1 MIVSCFEGLKVNVYQ
16 MGISSWYFWAI
27 ISYTPSLFWFSLFLL
42 LLYCHNLDLPLSLDT
57 TLFFQGFPLSF
68 GFWVVFYMDL
78 EFGLRLVTSWLSKMT
93 TFKWW
98 SYQFLPPWV
107 EWVTAWYET
116 LSTFTLN
123 IYPRWTYAVMHCL
136 YEWKTEKT
144 DLFTLSIFQ
153 RSSKQ
158 TCSDKTYQSASTASE
173 GYRKHILG

>member
-27 ISYTPSLFWFSLFLL
+27 FSYTPSLFWLSLFLL
-42 LLYCHNLDLPLSLDT
+42 LLYCHNLDLPP
-57 TLFFQGFPLSF
+57 FFQGFPHPLGKL

-93 TFKWW
+93 TFILW
-98 SYQFLPPWV
+98 SYQFLAPWV

-123 IYPRWTYAVMHCL
+123 IYPRWTHQWCVVCRSENGNNRPFYIL
-136 YEWKTEKT
+136 PDLIYGYNFQRSGKQTYSDKT
-144 DLFTLSIFQ
+144 DLI
-153 RSSKQ
+153 
-158 TCSDKTYQSASTASE
+158 DSTA
-173 GYRKHILG
+173 